1 MHLENERYI
10 ATFTAQD
17 GEIESFKNKETGMEY
32 MWQGDETYW
41 KGKNPT
47 LFPLIRSTFDHGN
60 YTIDGKTYH
69 MKNHSLV
76 RYEDLEVK
84 TQKDKI
90 IMVLDSNPKLL
101 AKYPFEFHYEIEYVL
116 HYNCLNITYRITN
129 TGKRDMPFMLGR
141 IRALIARCV
150 RMRCMRIIRS
160 AYQNTS
166 IWNSWFLTTR
176 KKAVQRVELQEI
188 PCDYSLSVSSH
199 CEGMMSLKPEETF
212 TAGYTIE
219 VFLISIRFSLL
230 DVLWV

>member
-101 AKYPFEFHYEIEYVL
+101 AKYPFEFHYEIDMY
-116 HYNCLNITYRITN
+116 CIIT
-129 TGKRDMPFMLGR
+129 
-141 IRALIARCV
+141 A
-150 RMRCMRIIRS
+150 
-160 AYQNTS
+160 
-166 IWNSWFLTTR
+166 
-176 KKAVQRVELQEI
+176 
-188 PCDYSLSVSSH
+188 
-199 CEGMMSLKPEETF
+199 
-212 TAGYTIE
+212 
-219 VFLISIRFSLL
+219 
-230 DVLWV
+230 

>member
-76 RYEDLEVK
+76 RYEDLENYYGFGQQSQVACK
-84 TQKDKI
+84 
-90 IMVLDSNPKLL
+90 V
-101 AKYPFEFHYEIEYVL
+101 
-116 HYNCLNITYRITN
+116 
-129 TGKRDMPFMLGR
+129 
-141 IRALIARCV
+141 
-150 RMRCMRIIRS
+150 
-160 AYQNTS
+160 
-166 IWNSWFLTTR
+166 
-176 KKAVQRVELQEI
+176 
-188 PCDYSLSVSSH
+188 SL
-199 CEGMMSLKPEETF
+199 
-212 TAGYTIE
+212 
-219 VFLISIRFSLL
+219 
-230 DVLWV
+230 